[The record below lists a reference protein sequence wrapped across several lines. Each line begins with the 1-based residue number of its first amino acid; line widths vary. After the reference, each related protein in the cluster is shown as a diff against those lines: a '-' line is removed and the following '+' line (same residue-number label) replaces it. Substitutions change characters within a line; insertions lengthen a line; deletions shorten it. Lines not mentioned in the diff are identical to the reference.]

1 MPDKVYDSP
10 KGWVAQHINDYV
22 KSNGK
27 KGHIWRGVPTLL
39 LTTRG
44 RKTGNLRRTALIYG
58 RNGASYVVVGS
69 VGGAAHHPNWYL
81 NLTADS
87 NVEVQVGSEVMPGLA
102 RTADESERQRLWPQM
117 AEIWPDYA
125 NYQKKTDREIPIVII
140 DPSSSGPTDSA

>member
-27 KGHIWRGVPTLL
+27 KGHIWRGVPTLF

-69 VGGAAHHPNWYL
+69 GGGAAHHPNWYL

-102 RTADESERQRLWPQM
+102 RTADESERQRLL
-117 AEIWPDYA
+117 AAD
-125 NYQKKTDREIPIVII
+125 
-140 DPSSSGPTDSA
+140 G